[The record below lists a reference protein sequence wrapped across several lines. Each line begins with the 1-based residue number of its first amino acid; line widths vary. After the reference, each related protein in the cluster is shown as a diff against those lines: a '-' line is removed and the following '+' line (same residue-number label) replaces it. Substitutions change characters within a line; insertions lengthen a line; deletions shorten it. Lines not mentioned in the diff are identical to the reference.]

1 LPADKDANKNYRI
14 YQMLAI
20 LLAMSRWLLAI
31 QYSIVAGFV
40 VRKHKKLT
48 LPLALIISTMVVS
61 GVICFLV

>member
-1 LPADKDANKNYRI
+1 LPAEKDAKKNYRI
-14 YQMLAI
+14 YQTLAI

-31 QYSIVAGFV
+31 QYSIVAVFV
-40 VRKHKKLT
+40 VQKHKKLT

>member
-1 LPADKDANKNYRI
+1 LPAEKDAKKNYRI
-14 YQMLAI
+14 YQTLAI

-31 QYSIVAGFV
+31 QYSIVAVFV
-40 VRKHKKLT
+40 VQKHEKLT